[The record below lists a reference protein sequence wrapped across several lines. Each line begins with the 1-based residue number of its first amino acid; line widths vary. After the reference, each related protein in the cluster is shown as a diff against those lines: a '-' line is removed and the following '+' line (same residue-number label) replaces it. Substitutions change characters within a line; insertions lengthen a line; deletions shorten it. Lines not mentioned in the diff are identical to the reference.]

1 MEEEGEGWRRM
12 RKEYKDEEEEGKREV
27 EEKEGGGGEEWRRSR
42 GIKRSRLRGREEEVT
57 TRGVERERDIKQKV
71 ISSSTFPIRC
81 LDVNQKFH
89 SKTK

>member
-42 GIKRSRLRGREEEVT
+42 GIKRKGRSA
-57 TRGVERERDIKQKV
+57 QKV
-71 ISSSTFPIRC
+71 RIR
-81 LDVNQKFH
+81 NHQF
-89 SKTK
+89 S